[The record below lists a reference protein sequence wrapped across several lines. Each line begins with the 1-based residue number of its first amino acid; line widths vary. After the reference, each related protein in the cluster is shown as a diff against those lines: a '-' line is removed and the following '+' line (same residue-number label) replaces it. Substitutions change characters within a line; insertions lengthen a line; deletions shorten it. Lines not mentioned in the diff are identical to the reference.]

1 MGLHIAFVGI
11 LYLWICGM
19 LGITTDEIFKKR
31 GGPHTEKGKSA
42 TKVEQTNQKIYSNRS
57 Q

>member
-31 GGPHTEKGKSA
+31 GGPHVEKGKSA
-42 TKVEQTNQKIYSNRS
+42 TKVEQTNQKTYSNRS